1 MNNSASNSESGGRRP
16 NEIDRHVGR
25 QIRALRKERRITQ
38 QGLGD
43 AVGVSFKQ
51 IRKYESGEN
60 RVSAGMLYAFG
71 RFLNVKVER
80 FFEGLPSGEELADA
94 DASHEPELEE
104 LSRLVGNYVRM
115 HDGAARRE
123 LLDLV
128 RTIARD

>member
-1 MNNSASNSESGGRRP
+1 MKNSGGNGEGGGRRP

-25 QIRALRKERRITQ
+25 QIRMLRKERRITQ

-60 RVSAGMLYAFG
+60 RVSAGMLYSFSQ
-71 RFLNVKVER
+71 FLNVKVER
-80 FFEGLPSGEELADA
+80 FFEGLPNGGGLGELDN
-94 DASHEPELEE
+94 SHEPQLEE
-104 LSRLVGNYVRM
+104 LSRLVSNYVRM
-115 HDGAARRE
+115 HEGAARRE